1 MNTRHFRQLGP
12 LALAGVLA
20 GLTACGAPAPSKELV
35 AARTAYN
42 AAAQGKANK
51 FVPDKVLSAKQAL
64 DRANAAYEDD
74 GNSFKARSLAYVAE
88 RKAEIADAVAQQAD
102 AKKAMGQA
110 DENYKAEQERLRLAE
125 KKKAEATAKALAEN
139 KQHLKEV
146 RDKLAQQ
153 GSKLTEAGKALKKQE
168 AELAARKKELEAQQD
183 ALKKEH
189 AALEKE
195 RAAREAAEKK
205 YKEAMASLQEMAKV
219 QQNQRGLVITLSGA
233 VLFTTGKADLLPIAQ
248 DKLAK
253 VATVLQEQDPN
264 KKIVVYGYT
273 DSIGTKANNQKLSQA
288 RADTVRN
295 FLVQKGVDSSRIS
308 AVGKGEDDPVATN
321 KTPEG
326 RANNRRVEIVVH

>member
-1 MNTRHFRQLGP
+1 MNSTRYFRQFGP
-12 LALAGVLA
+12 LGLAGILLGVS
-20 GLTACGAPAPSKELV
+20 ACGAATPSKELV

-42 AAAQGKANK
+42 AAANGNANK
-51 FVPDKVLSAKQAL
+51 YVPDKVLTAKQAL
-64 DRANAAYEDD
+64 DRAEAAFKDD
-74 GNSFKARSLAYVAE
+74 PGSFKERSLAYVAE
-88 RKAEIADAVAQQAD
+88 RKAEIADALAEQAE
-102 AKKAMGQA
+102 AKASMGQA
-110 DENYKAEQERLRLAE
+110 DESYKAEQERLRLAE
-125 KKKAEATAKALAEN
+125 KKKAEETAKALAEN
-139 KQHLKEV
+139 QQHLKEV

-153 GSKLTEAGKALKKQE
+153 GSKLDEAGKALKKQE
-168 AELAARKKELEAQQD
+168 AELAARKKELEAEQA
-183 ALKKEH
+183 ALQKEH
-189 AALEKE
+189 AA
-195 RAAREAAEKK
+195 REEAEKK

-219 QQNQRGLVITLSGA
+219 QENQRGLVITLSGS

-248 DKLAK
+248 DKLEK